1 MRDRYTFLGNVE
13 IEKSALETLQD
24 NFPFNFQLLKINAY
38 QLMAS
43 LKTKL
48 GWLAAVKSTNSRSFE
63 AREPKK

>member
-48 GWLAAVKSTNSRSFE
+48 GWLAAVKIDQ
-63 AREPKK
+63 